1 MERGWQAGGQASK
14 QCRRS
19 GHIKC
24 WDRKTGGSGGLHG
37 GGCYKEQTSMGLHG
51 GAWRR
56 GGTGRVLATLAV
68 GDASAWVWASKP
80 GRARGARLG

>member
-1 MERGWQAGGQASK
+1 
-14 QCRRS
+14 
-19 GHIKC
+19 
-24 WDRKTGGSGGLHG
+24 
-37 GGCYKEQTSMGLHG
+37 MGLHG